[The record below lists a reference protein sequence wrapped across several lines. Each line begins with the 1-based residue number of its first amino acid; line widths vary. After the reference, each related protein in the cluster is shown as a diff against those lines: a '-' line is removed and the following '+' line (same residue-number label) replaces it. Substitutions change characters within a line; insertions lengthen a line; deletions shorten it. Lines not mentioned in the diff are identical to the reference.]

1 MEFPK
6 KNRVLMKKIFFLIF
20 IIIPKLTMSQS
31 DFDKAEK
38 LFENNNLVQSRIL
51 FESYLKN
58 NPNNLKTL
66 EYLGDI
72 EGRNKSWDKAIYY
85 YQKLKQ
91 IEPLEANFHYKFG
104 GVLGMK
110 AKDSNKF
117 VALGMIKDVK
127 ASFEKAI
134 ILNPKHLEARWAL
147 IELYL
152 QLPGIVG
159 GSETK
164 AIRYANELSRISLVE
179 GYLAKGRIDEYFER
193 YLEAEKLYKKA
204 VDVGKSKKSYLFLS
218 NLYKNKMR
226 QPEKA
231 KSVLEDLER
240 QNIK

>member
-1 MEFPK
+1 
-6 KNRVLMKKIFFLIF
+6 MKRFLFLIF
-20 IIIPKLTMSQS
+20 IVMPILAMSQS

-38 LFENNNLVQSRIL
+38 LFSANNFEQSRVL
-51 FESYLKN
+51 FESYLKE

-72 EGRNKSWDKAIYY
+72 EGHNKSWDKAIYY
-85 YQKLKQ
+85 YKKLKQ
-91 IEPLEANFHYKFG
+91 IKPSEANYFYKYG

-117 VALGMIKDVK
+117 AALGMISDVK
-127 ASFEKAI
+127 AAFEKAI

-159 GSETK
+159 GSERK
-164 AIRYANELSRISLVE
+164 ALNYANELSGLSTID
-179 GYLAKGRIDEYFER
+179 GYLAKGHIAEYFER
-193 YLEAEKLYKKA
+193 YLEAEKHYKKA
-204 VDVGKSKKSYLFLS
+204 VEIGKSKKSYQILS

-231 KSVLEDLER
+231 KSVLEDFEKLK
-240 QNIK
+240 I

>member
-1 MEFPK
+1 M
-6 KNRVLMKKIFFLIF
+6 
-20 IIIPKLTMSQS
+20 LTMSQS

-38 LFENNNLVQSRIL
+38 LFNANNFEQSSIL
-51 FESYLKN
+51 FESYLKE

-72 EGRNKSWDKAIYY
+72 EGHNKSWDKAIYY
-85 YQKLKQ
+85 YRKLKQ
-91 IEPLEANFHYKFG
+91 LKPSEANYYYKFG

-117 VALGMIKDVK
+117 VALGMISDVK
-127 ASFEKAI
+127 AAFEKAI

-159 GSETK
+159 GSERK
-164 AIRYANELSRISLVE
+164 ALRYANELSQLSTID
-179 GYLAKGRIDEYFER
+179 GYLER
-193 YLEAEKLYKKA
+193 YSEAEMYYKKA
-204 VDVGKSKKSYLFLS
+204 VEVGKSKKSYQILA

-240 QNIK
+240 QKI

>member
-1 MEFPK
+1 
-6 KNRVLMKKIFFLIF
+6 MKRILFLIL
-20 IIIPKLTMSQS
+20 IVIPMLAMSQS

-38 LFENNNLVQSRIL
+38 LFIANNFEQSRIL
-51 FESYLKN
+51 FENYLKD

-72 EGRNKSWDKAIYY
+72 EGQNKSWDKAIFY

-91 IEPLEANFHYKFG
+91 IKPSEANYYYKYG

-110 AKDSNKF
+110 AKESNKF
-117 VALGMIKDVK
+117 AALGLISEVK
-127 ASFEKAI
+127 AAFEKAI

-159 GSETK
+159 GSERK
-164 AIRYANELSRISLVE
+164 ALLYANELSQLSTID
-179 GYLAKGRIDEYFER
+179 GYLSKGHIAEYFER
-193 YLEAEKLYKKA
+193 YSEAEKHYKKA
-204 VDVGKSKKSYLFLS
+204 VEIGKSKKAYLILA

-231 KSVLEDLER
+231 KLVLEDFER
-240 QNIK
+240 QKI

>member
-1 MEFPK
+1 M
-6 KNRVLMKKIFFLIF
+6 LA
-20 IIIPKLTMSQS
+20 MSQS

-38 LFENNNLVQSRIL
+38 LFITNNFEQSRIL
-51 FESYLKN
+51 FEIYLKD

-72 EGRNKSWDKAIYY
+72 EGQNKSWDKAIYY
-85 YQKLKQ
+85 YKKLKQ
-91 IEPLEANFHYKFG
+91 IKPLEANYFYKYG

-117 VALGMIKDVK
+117 VALGMISDVK
-127 ASFEKAI
+127 AAFEKAI

-152 QLPGIVG
+152 QLPGFVG
-159 GSETK
+159 GSERK
-164 AIRYANELSRISLVE
+164 ALNYANELSGLSTID
-179 GYLAKGRIDEYFER
+179 GYLAKGHIAEYFER
-193 YLEAEKLYKKA
+193 YSEAEKHYKKA
-204 VDVGKSKKSYLFLS
+204 VEIGKSKKAYQILA

-231 KSVLEDLER
+231 KLVLEDFER
-240 QNIK
+240 QKI